1 MNRGGTPASD
11 RANARQ
17 HHQARR
23 GDDHHEPPSAPSTV
37 TKPARR
43 RVVISAAEVRRL
55 NTQAGQLR
63 EVLGKSKAVSEEMI
77 TILNTFDTRLTNLET
92 AMRPIQARTLAFRKA
107 HANIDATIRAVETVL
122 DKFDIPQQVGGKGG
136 EGGQSEQ
143 QVGQQA

>member
-11 RANARQ
+11 RAAARQ

-92 AMRPIQARTLAFRKA
+92 AMRPIQV
-107 HANIDATIRAVETVL
+107 RACHDGVACGCE
-122 DKFDIPQQVGGKGG
+122 
-136 EGGQSEQ
+136 
-143 QVGQQA
+143 